1 MSVLDNEVI
10 KETVAQT
17 EQENVHMRNKAVT
30 PCLLLSMCYLYST
43 KAGLDNCLKLKI
55 ALATP
60 LN

>member
-17 EQENVHMRNKAVT
+17 EQENVHMRKKAVT
-30 PCLLLSMCYLYST
+30 PCLFLSPCYLYST
-43 KAGLDNCLKLKI
+43 EAGQDNYLKLKVV
-55 ALATP
+55 LAVP